1 MSDLPLVSGPF
12 PVVLMALAIAGLL
25 FLIGWPPIGW
35 NLLITAIC
43 AVAVLAADWWV
54 EQVWRPFPDPLGA
67 SILFWNW
74 VLLSG
79 IALLVA
85 HLIRK
90 RWLAGIA
97 AIIVLIG
104 SLVAINYTY
113 AYYPNVGTALGLNEP
128 ALTGLQTGHTEVLE
142 TPSGGFVSDVWSAQP
157 PLAGTLSTLD
167 IPGSASGFKARPGFI
182 YLPSGYHVSPRPLL
196 PVLVL
201 LSGQPGSPQMWID
214 GGQITQTMESFAAA
228 HQGLAPI
235 VLMPDVLGSDFA
247 NPLCADSSRGNVET
261 FLAQDIPTWVA
272 ANLQTATG
280 PASWV
285 IGGLSFGGTC
295 ALQLALRRPDVYGRF
310 LGLSGDRELSLRSK
324 RDAVDAV
331 FGGDMAVYAKHNP
344 PDLLARQ
351 HFPQTTARLVVGT
364 EDGICLAAMRQLTG
378 ELRAAGADVSTLE
391 LPGAHSWSVWRPG
404 LAQSLPWLAAHTAL
418 IRP

>member
-1 MSDLPLVSGPF
+1 
-12 PVVLMALAIAGLL
+12 MALALAGLL

-35 NLLITAIC
+35 NLFITGIC
-43 AVAVLAADWWV
+43 AAAVLALDWWV
-54 EQVWRPFPDPLGA
+54 EHVWHPFPDPLGLP
-67 SILFWNW
+67 ILFWNW

-79 IALLVA
+79 IALLIA

-97 AIIVLIG
+97 AVIVLIG
-104 SLVAINYTY
+104 SLVGINYTY
-113 AYYPNVGTALGLNEP
+113 GYFPDVGTALGLKEP
-128 ALTGLQTGHTEVLE
+128 TLTALPTGHNEVVE
-142 TPSGGFVSDVWSAQP
+142 TPAGGYVSDVWSAQP
-157 PLAGTLSTLD
+157 PLSGTLSTLD

-182 YLPSGYHVSPRPLL
+182 YLPPGYLVSPRPVL

-201 LSGQPGSPQMWID
+201 LSGQPGAPQMWID
-214 GGQITQTMESFAAA
+214 GGQITETMDSFAAA

-235 VLMPDVLGSDFA
+235 VLLPDVLGSDFA
-247 NPLCADSSRGNVET
+247 NTLCVDSSRGNVESY
-261 FLAQDIPTWVA
+261 LAQDIPAWVA
-272 ANLQTATG
+272 ANLQAAAG
-280 PASWV
+280 PASWA

-310 LGLSGDRELSLRSK
+310 LDLSGDRELELRSK

-331 FGGDMAVYAKHNP
+331 FGGDLAVYAQHNP

-351 HFPQTTARLVVGT
+351 RFPQTAARLVVGT
-364 EDGICLAAMRQLTG
+364 NDTICLAGMRQLTG

-418 IRP
+418 VRP